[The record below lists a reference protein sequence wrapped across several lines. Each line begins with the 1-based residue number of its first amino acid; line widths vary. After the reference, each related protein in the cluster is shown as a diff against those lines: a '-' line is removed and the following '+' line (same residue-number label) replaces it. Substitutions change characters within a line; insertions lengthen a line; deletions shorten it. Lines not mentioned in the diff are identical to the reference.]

1 MTSTPRSAEGPP
13 PALSAGL
20 RQVVR
25 APARQRISDRVHEE
39 LTSAIRDLRLE
50 PGALLSEAELSVQ
63 LGVSRTP
70 LREAISR
77 LVDQGLL
84 SVVSQVRTSV
94 ALIDLAEVREACFIR
109 RALET
114 AAFREACE
122 SGGDVGELRRIL
134 LRQEQAVAD
143 RDVEA
148 FFVSDEDLHQEI
160 FRLGGYPGLWNVI
173 RRSKLQLDRLRRLA
187 FSETVITR
195 DVIDEHVR
203 IVDLLEHRNVEEGI
217 RLITQ
222 HSWHVL
228 DRAGRVQSEH
238 PGYFTR

>member
-1 MTSTPRSAEGPP
+1 M
-13 PALSAGL
+13 
-20 RQVVR
+20 
-25 APARQRISDRVHEE
+25 SDRVHDE
-39 LTSAIRDLRLE
+39 LMSAIRDLRLE

-94 ALIDLAEVREACFIR
+94 ALIDLSQAREACFIR

-114 AAFREACE
+114 AAFQQACE

-173 RRSKLQLDRLRRLA
+173 QRSKLQLDRLRRLA

-195 DVIDEHVR
+195 DVIDEHIR
-203 IVDLLEHRNVEEGI
+203 IVDLLENRDVEEGI
-217 RLITQ
+217 RVITV
-222 HSWHVL
+222 HSRHVL
-228 DRAGRVQSEH
+228 DQAGRVQSEH
-238 PGYFTR
+238 PGYFTP

>member
-1 MTSTPRSAEGPP
+1 MASTFLSAEGAS
-13 PALSAGL
+13 PAPSSGL
-20 RQVVR
+20 RRVVR
-25 APARQRISDRVHEE
+25 TPARQRISDRVHDE

-94 ALIDLAEVREACFIR
+94 ALIDLSEVREACFIR

-122 SGGDVGELRRIL
+122 SGGDVGGLRRIL

-143 RDVEA
+143 RDVED

-160 FRLGGYPGLWNVI
+160 FRLAGYPGVWSMI

-195 DVIDEHVR
+195 DVIDEHIR
-203 IVDLLEHRNVEEGI
+203 IVDLLENRDVEEGM
-217 RLITQ
+217 RLITE
-222 HSWHVL
+222 HSRHVL
-228 DRAGRVQSEH
+228 DQADRVRSEY
-238 PGYFTR
+238 PGYFTP